1 MKPNDH
7 NLSTAASDACRDRRR
22 EIDAALAQYK
32 SSWPELCKQ
41 LSITPNMLRRID
53 PRILIA
59 ICMIRM
65 NAMYAGKMM
74 ILEARLRALE
84 PSGPMMPIRRHSD
97 A

>member
-1 MKPNDH
+1 MKSSPNDH
-7 NLSTAASDACRDRRR
+7 NLANAEAHRA
-22 EIDAALAQYK
+22 EIDAAMAQYK

-41 LSITPNMLRRID
+41 LDITPNMLRQID
-53 PRILIA
+53 PRVLIA

-84 PSGPMMPIRRHSD
+84 PSGPMMPIRRPPD

>member
-7 NLSTAASDACRDRRR
+7 NLATAETDRA
-22 EIDAALAQYK
+22 EIDEAMSLYK

-41 LSITPNMLRRID
+41 LGITPNMLRRMD

-59 ICMIRM
+59 FCMIRM
-65 NAMYAGKMM
+65 NSMYAHKMM

-84 PSGPMMPIRRHSD
+84 PSGPMMFHPIRRPPD

>member
-1 MKPNDH
+1 MKSSPNDH
-7 NLSTAASDACRDRRR
+7 NLATAEADRA
-22 EIDAALAQYK
+22 EIDAEIDAMAQYK

-41 LSITPNMLRRID
+41 LDITPNMLRRID

-74 ILEARLRALE
+74 VSKPGYAPSNHPAR
-84 PSGPMMPIRRHSD
+84 
-97 A
+97 